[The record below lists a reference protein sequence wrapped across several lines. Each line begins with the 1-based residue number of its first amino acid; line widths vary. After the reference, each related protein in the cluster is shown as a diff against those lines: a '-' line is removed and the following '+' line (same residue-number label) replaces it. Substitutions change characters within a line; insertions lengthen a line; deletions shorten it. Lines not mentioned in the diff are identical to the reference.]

1 MWWHW
6 KMNESLQS
14 IWGAENKQTKWL
26 QKIWHT
32 SPEAGVDFTGRSYD
46 IRSKK
51 QNTNS
56 FSVIGQ
62 LSPCARAIVL
72 AVEWHFV
79 PQWGVTV
86 CHAGLCFSVCCHAVP
101 EPWHW
106 HTHHSHSSTPCRAL
120 TDLLILCRS
129 VFLYPTP
136 NPPSCRHTA
145 ELLKKS
151 GATWS
156 SLIVVLK
163 MQTDFYR
170 RDLSDN
176 LYCGHKAHG
185 GICEGLM
192 HWLNL
197 PYHRHWLV
205 LCIWNVHTH
214 ILTRV
219 SPRWFAKTN
228 CFFWFSLIYQC
239 SLLLANV
246 SNILAAVLLKGKQKM
261 SSATAETFLAF
272 IELQVCGGVLCPNGE
287 NYTLGMMNQSFLGA
301 QYLQHGCHGSFVLVR
316 I

>member
-1 MWWHW
+1 MLSHFHSICWGLTWANGRNSYKKSTLKVTLLLWAGLMLH
-6 KMNESLQS
+6 SL
-14 IWGAENKQTKWL
+14 
-26 QKIWHT
+26 T
-32 SPEAGVDFTGRSYD
+32 SAYLRRP
-46 IRSKK
+46 
-51 QNTNS
+51 TNS

-62 LSPCARAIVL
+62 LSPCARAVLL

-106 HTHHSHSSTPCRAL
+106 HKHHSHSSTPCRAL
-120 TDLLILCRS
+120 TDSLPLCLS
-129 VFLYPTP
+129 LPTP
-136 NPPSCRHTA
+136 NHPPPSCRHTA

-151 GATWS
+151 GDTWS

-176 LYCGHKAHG
+176 LHCGHKAHR
-185 GICEGLM
+185 GISV
-192 HWLNL
+192 NL

-205 LCIWNVHTH
+205 LCVWNVHTH

-228 CFFWFSLIYQC
+228 CFF
-239 SLLLANV
+239 
-246 SNILAAVLLKGKQKM
+246 
-261 SSATAETFLAF
+261 
-272 IELQVCGGVLCPNGE
+272 
-287 NYTLGMMNQSFLGA
+287 
-301 QYLQHGCHGSFVLVR
+301 LV
-316 I
+316 